1 IEENTQNPNREPT
14 YLQLRQR
21 VRKIEQTV
29 EERRKELRP
38 EVEKKWRQTV
48 KVELDSKINGL
59 QADVD
64 ALTVQEGKLKTE
76 ADNLRKEIQKIVTGT
91 REDENLRAEIDNQR
105 AFVRDLDKQLQ
116 TARYDLAVRPRVTVP
131 SEAALMARDIKK
143 QLFGGALGAIA
154 GLFG

>member
-1 IEENTQNPNREPT
+1 QEKTIAAMAVPEANFTNAEESDATIKQEKARIQPLKDAMKSIEENTQNPNREPT

-105 AFVRDLDKQLQ
+105 AFVRDL
-116 TARYDLAVRPRVTVP
+116 
-131 SEAALMARDIKK
+131 
-143 QLFGGALGAIA
+143 
-154 GLFG
+154 